1 MIIIIIIII
10 IIVLL
15 LLLIIIIIIII
26 IIISVPPEL
35 TTYPINQTKI
45 EGENVTF
52 TCDATGNP
60 EPIFLWTKDGAAVN
74 TTLKISFSSD
84 IKRLFI
90 TNVNRADSG
99 EYVCR
104 ATNYIGDHQSNLAS
118 LNVYCKNILCFSCFC
133 CCFCLWKAG

>member
-1 MIIIIIIII
+1 MFNLFII
-10 IIVLL
+10 IIV
-15 LLLIIIIIIII
+15 IIIIIIII

-60 EPIFLWTKDGAAVN
+60 EPIFLWAKDGAAVN
-74 TTLKISFSSD
+74 TTLRIGFSSD
-84 IKRLFI
+84 IKQLFI
-90 TNVNRADSG
+90 KNVNRTDSG

-104 ATNYIGDHQSNLAS
+104 ATNYIGEYQSNSAS